1 MKNLNKLIEQAGLT
15 VIEELYYNENRLY
28 WADYCS
34 SKYKTTIGRYCF
46 IKTSYQFWKE
56 FVYENDSFVK
66 EVIER
71 KFFENNNDLRWN
83 LYLVCVFNESELML
97 IPMEERFDFEE
108 NKEYTRNLL
117 VRESEFCNMIPSGK
131 IFSINQDK
139 ENSNPL
145 SDWSAIL
152 ANEGLEFCLDTY
164 NSSHLESFSKYEKK
178 RIISKKTVIPEA
190 NVKFNQIQTINIEV
204 KYREN
209 CFGRKYQLPLKEVN
223 LLNGRNGTGKT
234 SILDGIELSLT
245 GKVRKTKN
253 DFGDTKEQG
262 VSLQLNN
269 QELLI
274 PENVQEEKQ
283 RENFWY
289 KSRETTY
296 GNKSNLNQ
304 MFHLYNYFTVEETFL
319 FAYTQD
325 QPDFN
330 QSFTRLLFGD
340 DVTKTEHNWKRYK
353 KEAEQ
358 ISSSLSSQ
366 LEQYKLEM
374 KKLQEITLIDKP
386 HLIEYWNNS
395 DFYLSEEVDLKK
407 MQSCVAKFMAAYDR
421 VADLGVIDT
430 SFELQDRLKQLPQ
443 LDEEI
448 FIKQESNSKYE
459 RCQYIRLKLEEN
471 NKALLKYSD
480 FNRSLP
486 ELSKMKTL
494 LRYISLKE
502 HEYDAYCKCENRLVQ
517 LSSII
522 TVRYDEF
529 YHTFYDLSESMNN
542 YDAVMES
549 AISREDIS
557 VDYQQVSSEM
567 TALEKIIDQ
576 EKQKIGELNHLY
588 TMFKNHGSSYVEK
601 LDRLDI
607 CPMCGNT
614 NVTKNDILGYMAV
627 AKGELD
633 DSYEVLYKEFNCLK
647 SKQSEII
654 QLLKEADKNKEK
666 LERIS
671 QAYEMI
677 NEFEIGEIIYSETSL
692 FNKLHVIQNV
702 LHNYEAILM
711 EKNSLLEFQEKWEE
725 KVSWAVTDIKVD
737 ELKQLPDYIEKTRQK
752 FQGYGK
758 DIINGQSIKVFS
770 DELSLL
776 IREIE
781 NEIEELE
788 DNKYK
793 LKEELEIANIE
804 YAFAKALYEDYHYKV
819 QENEQQK
826 NQILRMLNFWNEID
840 GMVKKNHN
848 LSAEALYNQAMRLE
862 SLLSDERSSN
872 QIKEKKELLYS
883 EEKHTER
890 LRKRYKIV
898 IDTLDKLKE
907 SRLYADDFIK
917 NNIEHISHIFLN
929 LHSPKEYS
937 ALRLTEKSML
947 VAIRDKEE
955 IPIYRLSTGQKTA
968 VALSVFFKMNLSAVN
983 APNIIML
990 DEPVANIDD
999 MNVLSMFDLL
1009 REIALTTERQ
1019 IFITTANY
1027 NVGKL
1032 FRRKFSFMN
1041 QDFQE
1046 ISCNRKKDL
1055 KTEIVLKTYNQETC
1069 IYEQK
1074 I

>member
-1 MKNLNKLIEQAGLT
+1 MENLNGLIGQAGLT
-15 VIEELYYNENRLY
+15 VIEKLDYNENSLY

-34 SKYKTTIGRYCF
+34 SKYKTTISRYCF

-56 FVYENDSFVK
+56 FIYENDSFVK
-66 EVIER
+66 EVIEQ
-71 KFFENNNDLRWN
+71 KFFENKNDLRWN
-83 LYLVCVFNESELML
+83 LYLVCVFTESELAL

-117 VRESEFCNMIPSGK
+117 VRESEFGNMIPAGK
-131 IFSINQDK
+131 IFSINQDN

-145 SDWSAIL
+145 SDWSDIL
-152 ANEGLEFCLDTY
+152 TNDGLEFCLDAY
-164 NSSHLESFSKYEKK
+164 NSSNLELFSKDEKE
-178 RIISKKTVIPEA
+178 RITTKKTVIPE
-190 NVKFNQIQTINIEV
+190 NKVEFNQIQTINIEV

-209 CFGRKYQLPLKEVN
+209 CFGRKYQLPLKSVN

-262 VSLQLNN
+262 VSLQLDN

-330 QSFTRLLFGD
+330 QNFTRLLFGD
-340 DVTKTEHNWKRYK
+340 DVTKTEHNWRRYK

-358 ISSSLSSQ
+358 ISNSLDLK
-366 LEQYKLEM
+366 LEQYNSEM
-374 KKLQEITLIDKP
+374 KELKEITLIDKP
-386 HLIEYWNNS
+386 QLIAYWNNS
-395 DFYLSEEVDLKK
+395 DFDLSEEVDLEK
-407 MQSCVAKFMAAYDR
+407 MQSCVAEFMAAHDR
-421 VADLGVIDT
+421 VADLSVIET
-430 SFELQDRLKQLPQ
+430 SAELQERLNRLPE

-448 FIKQESNSKYE
+448 SIKQEYNRKYE
-459 RCQYIRLKLEEN
+459 RYQSIRLKMEEN

-480 FNRSLP
+480 FNRNLLA
-486 ELSKMKTL
+486 LSKMRTL
-494 LRYISLKE
+494 LHYISLKE
-502 HEYDAYCKCENRLVQ
+502 QEYNEYCKWENRLVQ

-529 YHTFYDLSESMNN
+529 YRTFHEFSESMIN
-542 YDAVMES
+542 YESVMES
-549 AISREDIS
+549 AISREDIN
-557 VDYQQVSSEM
+557 VEYQQISSEM
-567 TALEKIIDQ
+567 TVLKEIIEQ

-588 TMFKNHGSSYVEK
+588 TTFKNHGSSYVEK
-601 LDRLDI
+601 LDGLDV

-614 NVTKNDILGYMAV
+614 NVTKHDVLGYLAV
-627 AKGELD
+627 AKSDSD
-633 DSYEVLYKEFNCLK
+633 DSYDALYKEFNCLK
-647 SKQSEII
+647 SRESETM

-677 NEFEIGEIIYSETSL
+677 KQFEIGEITYNETSL

-702 LHNYEAILM
+702 LHNYEALLE

-725 KVSWAVTDIKVD
+725 KVSWAITDIKAD
-737 ELKQLPDYIEKTRQK
+737 ELKKLPDYIEKTQQK

-758 DIINGQSIKVFS
+758 EIINGQSIKVFS
-770 DELSLL
+770 DELSLH
-776 IREIE
+776 IREME

-804 YAFAKALYEDYHYKV
+804 CACAKALFEDYHHKV
-819 QENEQQK
+819 QEKKQQRE
-826 NQILRMLNFWNEID
+826 QILRMINFWNEID
-840 GMVKKNHN
+840 GIVKKNHN
-848 LSAEALYNQAMRLE
+848 LSSEALYNQAMRLE

-872 QIKEKKELLYS
+872 QVKEKKELLCQKA
-883 EEKHTER
+883 ENTVR
-890 LRKRYKIV
+890 LQKRYKIV
-898 IDTLDKLKE
+898 IDTLGKLKE

-917 NNIEHISHIFLN
+917 NNIAHISHIFLN

-937 ALRLTEKSML
+937 ALKLTENGIL
-947 VAIRDKEE
+947 VAIRDREE

-1009 REIALTTERQ
+1009 REITLATERQ

-1046 ISCNRKKDL
+1046 LSCNRKKDL

-1069 IYEQK
+1069 IHEQK